1 MRGISISRVT
11 TSGDKA
17 RILSRAIN
25 GSGAVPITSI
35 PDSADSASVSSLR
48 TMAESSTIRT
58 LIFLSTIIPPLERE
72 EGNECSFGEL
82 EAAGGWRSDSKV
94 RTWFVRADMDRLRS
108 AQIEDDVRFHLAD
121 HCAAHHIGDLPHDA
135 GHLGW
140 KQDDI
145 IIASN
150 EVFGKGPG
158 DQIRDDKPKP
168 AGWRSLKGQAS
179 RDQCPGW
186 PLRVHGHFVGRHE
199 EHRLE
204 HSLRRFRQKFVY

>member
-1 MRGISISRVT
+1 MGRNSINFLRKVSPSMRGISISRVT

-58 LIFLSTIIPPLERE
+58 LIFLSTIIPPPQRE

-121 HCAAHHIGDLPHDA
+121 HCAAHHIGDLPMTPATWA
-135 GHLGW
+135 GSKTISSSHPMKFSVRVL
-140 KQDDI
+140 
-145 IIASN
+145 AT
-150 EVFGKGPG
+150 
-158 DQIRDDKPKP
+158 
-168 AGWRSLKGQAS
+168 RS
-179 RDQCPGW
+179 
-186 PLRVHGHFVGRHE
+186 E
-199 EHRLE
+199 
-204 HSLRRFRQKFVY
+204 